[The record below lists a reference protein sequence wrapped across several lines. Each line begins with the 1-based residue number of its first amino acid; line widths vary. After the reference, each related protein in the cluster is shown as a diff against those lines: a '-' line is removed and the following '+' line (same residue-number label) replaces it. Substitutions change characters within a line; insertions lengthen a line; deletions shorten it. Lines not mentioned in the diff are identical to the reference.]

1 MRSVSIRIRRV
12 AALLA
17 LVVVLGAQTVFADD
31 LVSANTQSPDIIQQI
46 LDAIVLA
53 GRIGLPPG

>member
-1 MRSVSIRIRRV
+1 MRSVSKRIRRV

-31 LVSANTQSPDIIQQI
+31 PGSADTQSPDIVQQI
-46 LDAIVLA
+46 LDALA
-53 GRIGLPPG
+53 LAARIGVPLG

>member
-1 MRSVSIRIRRV
+1 MRSVSMRIRRV

-31 LVSANTQSPDIIQQI
+31 PVSADTQSPDIIQQI